1 MTNQIF
7 KKHVPNEILYN
18 LFEVIGLKYE
28 KYYIIDN
35 TAYKK
40 ILYHNLTN
48 GFIESIIEYYHMSKQ
63 FYVTRKFTYKSFTNI
78 IRQICKFNNIQYLS
92 EMKYNESIYNIIFKI
107 YY

>member
-18 LFEVIGLKYE
+18 LFNIIALKNE
-28 KYYIIDN
+28 NYYLIDN

-40 ILYHNLTN
+40 ILYHELSES
-48 GFIESIIEYYHMSKQ
+48 FLESILEYYHTSKQ

-92 EMKYNESIYNIIFKI
+92 EMNYNDSMYNIIFKI

>member
-1 MTNQIF
+1 MPNQIF
-7 KKHVPNEILYN
+7 KKAIPNEILYN
-18 LFEVIGLKYE
+18 LFEVIGLKKE